1 MVDTPQGQQRSRV
14 ALTAFRERMYELE
27 TERTQ
32 ITRELG
38 GIDIMHLA
46 RRTGNLLTSIKRLL
60 DGNVTVLFAKD
71 AEKVSE
77 ELYRY
82 LDYAEGHV
90 RQALSDEFEF
100 DIIKKRLYMAT
111 TLGEYVIE
119 GVDAAV
125 RGMEHQLEES

>member
-1 MVDTPQGQQRSRV
+1 MVDASHGQQRSRV

-38 GIDIMHLA
+38 GIDIMQLA
-46 RRTGNLLTSIKRLL
+46 RRTGSLLQSIKRLL
-60 DGNVTVLFAKD
+60 DGNVTVLFAHE
-71 AEKVSE
+71 ATRIGE

-90 RQALSDEFEF
+90 RAALAEEYEF
-100 DIIKKRLYMAT
+100 DSIKKRLYMAT

-125 RGMEHQLEES
+125 RGMERQLTED